1 VVRVWVGKA
10 DGSINL
16 TLTFNA
22 SCFLPGAWN
31 STTAYPDA
39 GITDMAADTVSGTT
53 LAVSNGAIYK
63 QGARYYEWELL
74 GSVTFSQ
81 PRRILFGN
89 DRNFYSGTWD
99 GRLFKSANLGQ
110 SWTEC
115 AKPWADHNYFYYMG
129 ITSDNYLWAT
139 ANGRGLRCS
148 RDGGQ
153 NWTTDTTGI
162 QAAEMLNDIFRTS
175 DGDFYFF
182 SLNCHLYRSTDDGH
196 TWQQIQV
203 PGYPLKSYV
212 NDADELFLF
221 TQESGLSIRKST
233 DKGATFTIIK
243 SVSPAFSGMMDHTVV
258 HRGPVYYLLIP
269 GYGILQTHDFSTFTT
284 FWLHSSARDMLV
296 DAAGN
301 FLVTE
306 LQSGTVNYFG
316 VGPK

>member
-1 VVRVWVGKA
+1 
-10 DGSINL
+10 
-16 TLTFNA
+16 
-22 SCFLPGAWN
+22 
-31 STTAYPDA
+31 
-39 GITDMAADTVSGTT
+39 MAADTVSGTT

-63 QGARYYEWELL
+63 QGARYYEWEQL
-74 GSVTFSQ
+74 GTVTFSQ

-233 DKGATFTIIK
+233 DKGETFTVIK
-243 SVSPAFSGMMDHTVV
+243 SVSPAFIGMMDHTVV
-258 HRGPVYYLLIP
+258 HRGSVYYLLIP
-269 GYGILQTHDFSTFTT
+269 GYGILQTHDFTTFTT
-284 FWLHSSARDMLV
+284 FWLHTSARDMLV
-296 DAAGN
+296 DATGN

-306 LQSGTVNYFG
+306 LQSGTVNYYG
-316 VGPK
+316 VRPE